1 MILPPGKVA
10 GTDSSRLNCIVPTE
24 VKEETET
31 MTIAPGRKALVTGG
45 GAGFGFEI
53 ARRLAETGAQVALLD
68 VDRERLEDAARR
80 LGGGAVTVAADVR
93 SPEQVRD
100 AVEHAAGKLAG
111 LDTLVNSAGVIHIK
125 PMEEV
130 TEADWDLTLDV
141 NLKGAFLVSQAA
153 APHLRTSGRGRVVS
167 IASDAARRG
176 FASLQAYCASKFGLL
191 GLTESLAVEL
201 APDVT
206 VNVVCPVGCPTT
218 EMGKGVLAWK
228 VSTSGKQPDQ
238 IVADAARGNPLGR
251 NATEADIAAAV
262 LFFCSEEASFLTG
275 VALDVDGGAHLGFM
289 PGV

>member
-1 MILPPGKVA
+1 
-10 GTDSSRLNCIVPTE
+10 LNCITHAE
-24 VKEETET
+24 VKEEKRT

-53 ARRLAETGAQVALLD
+53 ARRLGEAGAQVALLD
-68 VDRERLEDAARR
+68 VDAERLEDATRR
-80 LGGGAVTVAADVR
+80 LGNGAVALAADVR
-93 SPEQVRD
+93 SPGQVRD
-100 AVEHAAGKLAG
+100 AVERAAGELAG
-111 LDTLVNSAGVIHIK
+111 LDTLVNCAGVIHIK
-125 PMEEV
+125 PMDEV
-130 TEADWDLTLDV
+130 SEADWDLTLDV

-153 APHLRTSGRGRVVS
+153 APHLRASGRGRVVS

-176 FASLQAYCASKFGLL
+176 FASLQAYCASKFGLV

-201 APDVT
+201 AADGVT

-228 VSTSGKQPDQ
+228 VSTSGKSPEE
-238 IVADAARGNPLGR
+238 IAAAAARTNPLGR
-251 NATEADIAAAV
+251 NATEADVADAV
-262 LFFCSEEASFLTG
+262 LFFLSEEASFLTG

>member
-1 MILPPGKVA
+1 
-10 GTDSSRLNCIVPTE
+10 
-24 VKEETET
+24 

-53 ARRLAETGAQVALLD
+53 ARRLHEAGARVALLD
-68 VDRERLEDAARR
+68 VDPMRLGDAAQR
-80 LGGGAVTVAADVR
+80 LGGAVAVSADVR
-93 SPEQVRD
+93 SPEQVRE
-100 AVEHAAGKLAG
+100 AVERAAGELGG
-111 LDTLVNSAGVIHIK
+111 LDTLVNSAGGIHLK
-125 PMEEV
+125 ALEEV
-130 TEADWDLTLDV
+130 SEDDWDLTLDV
-141 NLKGAFLVSQAA
+141 NLKGVFLVSQAA
-153 APHLRTSGRGRVVS
+153 APHLRASARGRVVS

-176 FASLQAYCASKFGLL
+176 FAGLQAYCASKFGLV

-228 VSTSGKQPDQ
+228 VSTSGKDPDE

-251 NATEADIAAAV
+251 NAPEGDIADAV
-262 LFFCSEEASFLTG
+262 LFFLSEEASFLTG